1 MAALQKTRAD
11 IHSANLSGNSN
22 LITEPDGN
30 GTRAGAGFET
40 APREAE

>member
-30 GTRAGAGFET
+30 GTRAAGFET